1 MRNPTT
7 GALALVILLSAAA
20 GPAFA
25 QSERAKRCEAGKLLA
40 VGQYN
45 LCRAQA
51 DAKAVRKDTPPSYER
66 CDARLGKQWTKLEKK
81 AQGECPTSG
90 DVELLQLQALRH
102 SGRVTAAL
110 DGVGSGTCSPA
121 SLPFAYSY
129 MVTNRADPFSTTRAS
144 IVPATGAA
152 LEYFTADGPYVAANV
167 TTAYTKVTKAV
178 FVERLKADLAHA
190 TAGGAARLGL
200 YIHGLGNTFSDALAE
215 TATYGCDLAT
225 DGAYPGLVIGF
236 SWPSY
241 GLLDSAGFYGS
252 ADTGPPIPPLTP
264 QLSGSIR
271 DNVLGS
277 RESFAALL
285 TMLQDDV
292 IAGANP
298 AVELSLMTHSEGNYM
313 LMTGMA
319 AVTDA
324 PEVAHC
330 LMLAADISAV
340 SLQSGEQGENVAKIC
355 GDVTVYFSGA
365 DEELSSSNYE
375 FFQYHRQDYPTR
387 LGIVGPYP
395 HFPAPTELPANVIGL
410 DCSRVTVYP
419 AVDSILDVHSSYRF
433 VPIILADQ
441 TQTML
446 GEAHTKRSP
455 WPGSA
460 NSYVLGP

>member
-1 MRNPTT
+1 MRERTI
-7 GALALVILLSAAA
+7 GALALLILATATA
-20 GPAFA
+20 GPAVA
-25 QSERAKRCEAGKLLA
+25 QTDRAKRCEAGKLLA
-40 VGQYN
+40 AGQYD

-51 DAKAVRKDTPPSYER
+51 GAKAVRKDTTPDYAA
-66 CDARLGKQWTKLEKK
+66 CDARLVKKWQKLETK
-81 AQGECPTSG
+81 AQGDCPTTG

-102 SGRVTAAL
+102 HRRVGAAL

-121 SLPFAYSY
+121 GLQFAYSY
-129 MVTNRADPFSTTRAS
+129 MVTNRANPFSTTRAT
-144 IVPATGAA
+144 IVPATGSA
-152 LEYFTADGPYVAANV
+152 LEYFTATGPYVAANV
-167 TTAYTKVTKAV
+167 TTAYTKVTKEV

-190 TAGGAARLGL
+190 TSGGATRLGL
-200 YIHGLGNTFSDALAE
+200 YVHGLGNTFSDALEE
-215 TATYGCDLAT
+215 TADYGCRLAT
-225 DGAYPGLVIGF
+225 DGTYPGLVIGF

-241 GLLDSAGFYGS
+241 GLIDSTLYYG
-252 ADTGPPIPPLTP
+252 TEGPPIPPLTP
-264 QLSGSIR
+264 QRSGSIR

-285 TMLQDDV
+285 TLLQDDV

-313 LMTGMA
+313 LMAGMA
-319 AVTDA
+319 AVTNA
-324 PEVAHC
+324 PDVSHC

-340 SLQSGEQGENVAKIC
+340 SLQSGEQGENIAKIC

-387 LGIVGPYP
+387 LGIVGPYE
-395 HFPAPTELPANVIGL
+395 HFPAPNELPGNVIGL

-419 AVDSILDVHSSYRF
+419 AVDSIIDVHSSYRQ
-433 VPIILADQ
+433 VPVILTDQ

-446 GEAHTKRSP
+446 GEAHTKRSA
-455 WPGSA
+455 WPGSSQ
-460 NSYVLGP
+460 SYVLAP

>member
-1 MRNPTT
+1 MRQPTI
-7 GALALVILLSAAA
+7 GALALTILMSATATLA
-20 GPAFA
+20 VA
-25 QSERAKRCEAGKLLA
+25 QTERAKRCEAGKLLA
-40 VGQYN
+40 IGQYD

-51 DAKAVRKDTPPSYER
+51 DAKAVRKETTPDHAR
-66 CDARLGKQWTKLEKK
+66 CDARLAKKWEKLEAK
-81 AQGECPTSG
+81 AKGECPTSG

-110 DGVGSGTCSPA
+110 DGVGGATCSPA
-121 SLPFAYSY
+121 GLPFAYSY
-129 MVTNRADPFSTTRAS
+129 MVTNRADPFSTTRATT
-144 IVPATGAA
+144 VPAAGSA
-152 LEYFTADGPYVAANV
+152 LEYFTADGPYVAGNV
-167 TTAYTKVTKAV
+167 ATAYTKVTKEV
-178 FVERLKADLAHA
+178 FVERLKADLAEA
-190 TAGGAARLGL
+190 TSGGAARLGL
-200 YIHGLGNTFSDALAE
+200 YVHGLGNTFSDALAE
-215 TATYGCDLAT
+215 TATYGCNLAT
-225 DGAYPGLVIGF
+225 QAAYPGLVIGF

-241 GLLDSAGFYGS
+241 GLLDSAAYYGTS
-252 ADTGPPIPPLTP
+252 GPPIPPLVP
-264 QLSGSIR
+264 QRSGSIR

-277 RESFAALL
+277 RESFVALL
-285 TMLQDDV
+285 AMLQNDV
-292 IAGANP
+292 IAGADP

-330 LMLAADISAV
+330 LMLAADVSAV
-340 SLQSGEQGENVAKIC
+340 SLQSGEQGESIAKIC

-387 LGIVGPYP
+387 LGIVGPYG
-395 HFPAPTELPANVIGL
+395 HFPAPNALPANVVGL

-433 VPIILADQ
+433 VPIILTDQ

-446 GEAHTKRSP
+446 GEPHTKRSP
-455 WPGSA
+455 WPGSE
-460 NSYVLGP
+460 STFVLGP